1 MSRCPS
7 REQLDEFAL
16 RSDESPELDAGHVA
30 ACPRCAARVAWVR
43 REAEVVRKWAAQ
55 DDAPVGELWSS
66 VQARIRAGR
75 TRRWLGDRRWLG
87 AGLAVAAAAAVALVV
102 LRSQTEEREE
112 TRSAAVA
119 IDGAEAEYRRAAEV
133 LETQAAA
140 RAHTPEQRK
149 AIAQARKS
157 LQRARAAGASDTAG
171 RVRVMEG
178 YAVYLRSLRRALRD
192 DQ

>member
-1 MSRCPS
+1 MNRCPS

-16 RSDESPELDAGHVA
+16 RGDEAPASDAAHVA
-30 ACPRCAARVAWVR
+30 ACPRCGARVAWVR
-43 REAEVVRKWAAQ
+43 REAEAVRKWAAR
-55 DDAPVGELWSS
+55 DDAPVDELWSS

-75 TRRWLGDRRWLG
+75 GRRWLADRRWLG
-87 AGLAVAAAAAVALVV
+87 AGLAVAAAAAVAVV
-102 LRSQTEEREE
+102 LVRSPAEPEE

-149 AIAQARKS
+149 AIAQARTS
-157 LQRARAAGASDTAG
+157 LQRARAAGSSDAAG

>member
-1 MSRCPS
+1 VAVVVISR
-7 REQLDEFAL
+7 
-16 RSDESPELDAGHVA
+16 SPAGE
-30 ACPRCAARVAWVR
+30 P
-43 REAEVVRKWAAQ
+43 
-55 DDAPVGELWSS
+55 
-66 VQARIRAGR
+66 
-75 TRRWLGDRRWLG
+75 
-87 AGLAVAAAAAVALVV
+87 
-102 LRSQTEEREE
+102 EE

-157 LQRARAAGASDTAG
+157 LQRARAAGSSDANG